1 MMTSK
6 RDAERQLC
14 VAIVD
19 DDSSVRKALT
29 RVLRAANIHV
39 VAFESGR
46 AFLDSM
52 RLMQP
57 DCVVLD
63 LHMPGMNGL
72 EVLRE
77 LMHLGMTLP
86 VVMITAHDEQHTL
99 AQCISA
105 GAVRCLSKPLDHQAL
120 LEAIQCGLG
129 STPPLRK

>member
-1 MMTSK
+1 MTSK
-6 RDAERQLC
+6 RNGEWQLC

-39 VAFESGR
+39 VAFELGR

-86 VVMITAHDEQHTL
+86 VVVITAHDEQHTR

-105 GAVRCLSKPLDHQAL
+105 GAVGCLSKPLDHQAL
-120 LEAIQCGLG
+120 LEAIQCGVS
-129 STPPLRK
+129 STFPLRK